1 MHDRLQAVRCRV
13 ALFRGENSEVVPA
26 DTADHMRE
34 IMGDG
39 APVVSIPGARHHL
52 LLDRPLEFAAALRTL
67 LLDWE
72 HC

>member
-1 MHDRLQAVRCRV
+1 
-13 ALFRGENSEVVPA
+13 
-26 DTADHMRE
+26 MRE

-67 LLDWE
+67 LLDWG